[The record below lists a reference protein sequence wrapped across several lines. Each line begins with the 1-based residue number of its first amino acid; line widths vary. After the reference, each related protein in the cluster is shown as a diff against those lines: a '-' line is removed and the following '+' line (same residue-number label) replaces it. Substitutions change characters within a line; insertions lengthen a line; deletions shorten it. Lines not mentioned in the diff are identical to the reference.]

1 MTNSEFSSPRNMA
14 EIEAFEHHM
23 AEVVSY
29 DSFEVYMSDAEKM
42 GLGSCAI
49 TALQKASGDF
59 TLARQYWSPEN
70 AEQSAI

>member
-14 EIEAFEHHM
+14 EIDAFEQHM
-23 AEVVSY
+23 EQVASY
-29 DSFEVYMSDAEKM
+29 DSFEVYMSDAEKL

-49 TALQKASGDF
+49 TALQQASGDF
-59 TLARQYWSPEN
+59 TRARQYWSSEN